1 MLEEKNDNLQQA
13 DGLNPETETS
23 TVETSTVET
32 NTIVDDINSTNA
44 EESETSSINESNHI
58 PLANYDELS
67 LDELNVE
74 LENLIKNEKITAIRD
89 HVEGIKRSFLHK
101 YSELID
107 EKRKVF
113 LEENPDAFSTDFQY
127 DLPAKNQFNA
137 LYNQYRDQRNSHFK
151 SIQDQ
156 LTKNLANRNQII
168 AELKELIDNTENY
181 NAALKDIQQLRDRW
195 KNAGAIPKDN
205 YNHVWNNFHFHIER
219 FYDQLH
225 LDREA
230 RDMDFKNNLEKKQR
244 IIERASLLINEPDIR
259 KAFRELQ
266 TLHRIWKEEI
276 GPVAKEHREEI
287 WQNFSE
293 ITRQLHSKREL
304 LQNEVIE
311 REENNLAKKRELI
324 ARIDEIS
331 SKEFNSHND
340 WQNAIKEIET
350 LRTNFCS
357 IGRVPAEQSE
367 ETWAAFKN
375 VTRNFN
381 VLKNNFYKDI
391 KKEQQDNLVKKQAL
405 IEQAKSLAESTD
417 YDATTPV
424 MKKIQD
430 DWKHVGHVPRKFSD
444 SLWKEFKQICNS
456 YFDRLHTERN
466 KEMES
471 EMVNFNNKKEY
482 LESLKDFEL
491 TGDHKTD
498 LDAIKKHIENWK
510 SLGAVPQTRR
520 HIEGKF
526 NKVLD
531 ALFDKLSMSKK
542 EAELVKFN
550 NKIENLMESND
561 NRRLQNETIFVQ
573 RKLEE
578 LQSEIFQLENNVQ
591 FFSNAKADNPL
602 LKEINK
608 NIDRHKDELNLW
620 KEKLTQLKNIN
631 KNDA

>member
-13 DGLNPETETS
+13 DGLTPET
-23 TVETSTVET
+23 ET
-32 NTIVDDINSTNA
+32 NTIVDAINSTNA
-44 EESETSSINESNHI
+44 EDSETSSINESNHI

-67 LDELNVE
+67 LDELNAE
-74 LENLIKNEKITAIRD
+74 LDTLLKTEKITAIRE
-89 HVEGIKRSFLHK
+89 HVEAIKRSFLHK
-101 YSELID
+101 YTELID
-107 EKRKVF
+107 EKRKIF
-113 LEENPDAFSTDFQY
+113 LEENPDAFSTDFHY
-127 DLPAKNQFNA
+127 ELPAKNQFDS
-137 LYNQYRDQRNSHFK
+137 LYHNYRDQRNSHFK

-156 LTKNLANRNQII
+156 LKKNLADRNQII
-168 AELKELIDNTENY
+168 TELKEIVENTENF
-181 NAALKDIQQLRDRW
+181 NAALKDIQQLRERW
-195 KNAGAIPKDN
+195 NNGGPIPKDN
-205 YNHVWNNFHFHIER
+205 YNHVWNNFHFHLER

-230 RDMDFKNNLEKKQR
+230 RDLDFKNNLERKQK
-244 IIERASLLINEPDIR
+244 IIERASTLINEPDIR

-287 WQNFSE
+287 WQNFSN
-293 ITRQLHSKREL
+293 ITRQLHSRREL
-304 LQNEVIE
+304 LQNEIRE
-311 REENNLAKKRELI
+311 REENNLAKKNEVI
-324 ARIDEIS
+324 AAINEIA
-331 SKEFNSHND
+331 SKEFHSHSD
-340 WQNAIKEIET
+340 WQNAIKEIEQ
-350 LRTNFCS
+350 LRTQFFNT
-357 IGRVPAEQSE
+357 GRVPMEQNE
-367 ETWAAFKN
+367 ETWASFKN

-381 VLKNNFYKDI
+381 IHKNNFYKDI
-391 KKEQQDNLVKKQAL
+391 KKEQQDNLIKKQAL
-405 IEQAKSLAESTD
+405 IEQAKSLSESTD
-417 YDATTPV
+417 YDNTTPV
-424 MKKIQD
+424 MKKIQEE
-430 DWKHVGHVPRKFSD
+430 WKHVGHVPRKFSD

-466 KEMES
+466 KEIDA
-471 EMVNFNNKKEY
+471 EMANFNSKKEY

-510 SLGAVPQTRR
+510 GLGVVPQTRR

-561 NRRLQNETIFVQ
+561 SRRLQNETIFVQ

-591 FFSNAKADNPL
+591 FISNAKADNPL
-602 LKEINK
+602 VKEINK
-608 NIDRHKDELNLW
+608 NIDRHKDELKLW
-620 KEKLTQLKNIN
+620 KEKLVQLKNIH

>member
-1 MLEEKNDNLQQA
+1 MLEEKNDNLPQA
-13 DGLNPETETS
+13 DGLNTET
-23 TVETSTVET
+23 ET
-32 NTIVDDINSTNA
+32 NTIVDAINSTNA
-44 EESETSSINESNHI
+44 EDSETSSINESNHI
-58 PLANYDELS
+58 PLVNYDELS

-74 LENLIKNEKITAIRD
+74 LENLLKNEKITAIRD
-89 HVEGIKRSFLHK
+89 HVEAIKRSFLHK

-107 EKRKVF
+107 EKRTAF

-127 DLPAKNQFNA
+127 ENPAKNQFNT

-156 LTKNLANRNQII
+156 LTKNLSDRNQII
-168 AELKELIDNTENY
+168 AELKELVDNTENY
-181 NAALKDIQQLRDRW
+181 NSALKDIQQLRDRW
-195 KNAGAIPKDN
+195 KSGGPIPKDN
-205 YNHVWNNFHFHIER
+205 YNHVWNNFHFHLER

-230 RDMDFKNNLEKKQR
+230 RDMDFKNNFEQKQR

-293 ITRQLHSKREL
+293 ITKQLHSKREL
-304 LQNEVIE
+304 LQNEIRE
-311 REENNLAKKRELI
+311 REESNLAKKNELI
-324 ARIDEIS
+324 AGINEIS
-331 SKEFNSHND
+331 AKEFNSHND

-350 LRTNFCS
+350 LRTNFFS
-357 IGRVPAEQSE
+357 TGRVPAEQSE
-367 ETWAAFKN
+367 ETWASFKN

-391 KKEQQDNLVKKQAL
+391 KKEQQDNLVRKQSL

-417 YDATTPV
+417 FDATTPA
-424 MKKIQD
+424 MKKIQE

-444 SLWKEFKQICNS
+444 SLWKEFKQTCNS
-456 YFDRLHTERN
+456 YFDRLHAERN
-466 KEMES
+466 KEIES
-471 EMVNFNNKKEY
+471 EMINFNSKKDY
-482 LESLKDFEL
+482 LEGLKDFEL

-498 LDAIKKHIENWK
+498 LDAIKKHIETWK
-510 SLGAVPQTRR
+510 TLGVVPQTRR

-550 NKIENLMESND
+550 NKIEHLIESND
-561 NRRLQNETIFVQ
+561 GRRLQNETIFVQ
-573 RKLEE
+573 RKIEE

-591 FFSNAKADNPL
+591 FFSSAKADNPL
-602 LKEINK
+602 VKEINK

-620 KEKLTQLKNIN
+620 KEKLVQLKNIN